1 MPDDTTMTLADMRSV
16 TADLIDLTDLSLS
29 LPDMDSPRHP
39 SPGVGAIGEPSPS
52 LFSFS
57 QSTHYPVSYHT
68 NRTTKPPTPHT
79 DQAADVDLAALI
91 AQAHRQHEA
100 DKSRVTHNGGQ
111 PLGHGHGVIGEG
123 LAHNGHGMTRS
134 GLGGYNGNGTGSE
147 ERRWGLE
154 EWERERLALSSSSP
168 YAAPRSATIPTPSLG
183 AGVLRAAPPSY
194 PIASPRTAVAI
205 PHSPVSARTVPAAP
219 NSASAGYPV
228 AGPTAD
234 PAGQV
239 AHHLSAIQGLL
250 GPMMS
255 GVEDMERLKKEV
267 EMWKGEWGR
276 VEREKKR
283 LEGVVQGME
292 DRQAV
297 GHRSSVIGHSD

>member
-168 YAAPRSATIPTPSLG
+168 YAAPRSAS
-183 AGVLRAAPPSY
+183 PP
-194 PIASPRTAVAI
+194 TAVAI